1 MPNNIAYLALIL
13 WPFIALWLYRRQGV
27 IPATFWTIAG
37 GYLLLPVGVS
47 FDFPLI
53 PALNKETI
61 PAIMAFVGCRYVARQ
76 KIGLLPAKSVE
87 RTLILI
93 FFFGSIATVLT
104 NGESITEIDRYLP
117 GLSIKDIFSVAS
129 GKYLL
134 LLPFILA
141 LQLVKTAEDQVQL
154 FKLLVIAGLLYS
166 VLIMFE
172 IRMSPQLH
180 KWIYGFFPHS
190 WGQQV
195 RYGGFRPVVFL
206 GHGLWVS
213 IFLVMVVGASVTL
226 SKLKIRLSRF
236 PNVLVIGYLILLLV
250 LSKGFGSIILGA
262 VMLLTILFLPTRAI
276 YAVALG
282 IGALAIAYPFL
293 CIMEIFPHQYIIE
306 QIKIINS
313 AQAGSLQFRFNHE
326 LALLERAT
334 EKLLFGWG
342 AWGRNRLIDSVVD
355 GYWIGLVG
363 SYGVVGFSAIFGL
376 MFTTLWKAGFGLKVL
391 VDENEKTLF
400 SAHCLMVALIMLD
413 QIPNHSENPL
423 FWVLIGA
430 LAGRQAYIKQGLNKG
445 PATSDNQPGIAEPS
459 QVMTRAETGA

>member
-1 MPNNIAYLALIL
+1 MANNFAYLTLIL
-13 WPFIALWLYRRQGV
+13 WPFVAWWLYSRKEI

-47 FDFPLI
+47 FDFPLV

-61 PAIMAFVGCRYVARQ
+61 PAIMAFVGCKYIAGENIR
-76 KIGLLPAKSVE
+76 LLPKKSLD

-93 FFFGSIATVLT
+93 FFFGSIITVLS
-104 NGESITEIDRYLP
+104 NSEPITEINRFLP
-117 GLSIKDIFSVAS
+117 GLSFKDIFSVAS

-134 LLPFILA
+134 LLPFIVA
-141 LQLVKTAEDQVQL
+141 LQLVKTYEDQIQML
-154 FKLLVIAGLLYS
+154 KLLVIAGLLYS

-213 IFLVMVVGASVTL
+213 IFLVMVVGSTVAL
-226 SKLKIRLSRF
+226 SKIKIRLTRF
-236 PNVLVIGYLILLLV
+236 PDALVIGYLILLLV
-250 LSKGFGSIILGA
+250 LSKGFGSIILGLI
-262 VMLLTILFLPTRAI
+262 MLLVILFLRARAM
-276 YAVALG
+276 YVAALG
-282 IGALAIAYPFL
+282 IGALAITYPFL
-293 CIMEIFPHQYIIE
+293 CILEIFPHRYIIE
-306 QIKIINS
+306 QLDLINS

-334 EKLLFGWG
+334 EKILFGWG

-355 GYWIGLVG
+355 GYWIGLLG
-363 SYGVVGFSAIFGL
+363 SYGVVGFTAIFGL
-376 MFTTLWKAGFGLKVL
+376 MFTTLWKAGSCLKLL
-391 VDENEKTLF
+391 VDENEKILL
-400 SAHCLMVALIMLD
+400 SAHCLMVALIMID

-423 FWVLIGA
+423 FWVLIGV
-430 LAGRQAYIKQGLNKG
+430 LAGRQSHIRQGLNK
-445 PATSDNQPGIAEPS
+445 ASQISSKQPDMVES
-459 QVMTRAETGA
+459 L